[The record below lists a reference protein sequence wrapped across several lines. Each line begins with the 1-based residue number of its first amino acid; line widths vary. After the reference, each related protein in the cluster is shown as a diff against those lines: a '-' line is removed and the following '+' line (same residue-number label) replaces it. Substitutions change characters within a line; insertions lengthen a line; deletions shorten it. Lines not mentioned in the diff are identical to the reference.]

1 MKKIFFNN
9 VTLVMLSTL
18 VFLSVAFAGV
28 IIALDHTTKHERLH
42 SLMVRQIDNMT
53 TAIHEALMEVYGVQ
67 TMVLGAQGRVP
78 DLATVGEFL
87 IHEKYRKYVRNVLIA
102 PNGIVEQVYPLQGNE
117 LVLGV
122 DLYSEAN
129 KTSKEARTA
138 FWTKDLIVTGPY
150 TLVQGGLAITG
161 RVPVRM
167 RQADGTY
174 QNWGLASI
182 TLAFPDIIEGT
193 ATDKLRANGYVYR
206 IKKRS
211 TVSGEYEEILNYEFK
226 EGHDCERVPF
236 SINSMDFEL
245 EAYPTNGW
253 YDITQMLSL
262 FIGVTII
269 VSLVGAIIQMLV
281 NKLRKIQIGA
291 NYDKLT
297 GLYNRASGEKKINS
311 ILARGDFEEGA
322 FLLLDI
328 DNFKSVNDK
337 FGHQCGDTV
346 LAEAACILKNVFR
359 ESDVLC
365 RLGGDEFVV
374 FMPFNND
381 GIFIES
387 KIAQLLQA
395 MKRQVSVGSDSVTIS
410 CSIGAARAPHNGTDF
425 TKLYE
430 NADKALYKSKA
441 KGRNSVTYC

>member
-1 MKKIFFNN
+1 MMKQLSNYTYIIRKIVMFITNKGDVSMITSLKIDLDIKKDPIGFVVGDHDK
-9 VTLVMLSTL
+9 VTLSQNIPLY
-18 VFLSVAFAGV
+18 
-28 IIALDHTTKHERLH
+28 IPRLM
-42 SLMVRQIDNMT
+42 SNI
-53 TAIHEALMEVYGVQ
+53 
-67 TMVLGAQGRVP
+67 P
-78 DLATVGEFL
+78 
-87 IHEKYRKYVRNVLIA
+87 
-102 PNGIVEQVYPLQGNE
+102 
-117 LVLGV
+117 
-122 DLYSEAN
+122 
-129 KTSKEARTA
+129 
-138 FWTKDLIVTGPY
+138 
-150 TLVQGGLAITG
+150 
-161 RVPVRM
+161 
-167 RQADGTY
+167 
-174 QNWGLASI
+174 
-182 TLAFPDIIEGT
+182 
-193 ATDKLRANGYVYR
+193 
-206 IKKRS
+206 
-211 TVSGEYEEILNYEFK
+211 
-226 EGHDCERVPF
+226 
-236 SINSMDFEL
+236 
-245 EAYPTNGW
+245 
-253 YDITQMLSL
+253 
-262 FIGVTII
+262 
-269 VSLVGAIIQMLV
+269 
-281 NKLRKIQIGA
+281 
-291 NYDKLT
+291 
-297 GLYNRASGEKKINS
+297 SGEKKINS